1 MGAGAVVAAA
11 AAAKR
16 KRRERIVDGFRL
28 TDATSPDRSRSLAE
42 MGLAQ
47 DNELD
52 ELMRAGVICAGRQR
66 STWYLNEAAFIALR
80 DARSPQALRI
90 LLVVVLALVAVLV
103 GVLSFRT
110 AR

>member
-16 KRRERIVDGFRL
+16 KRREHIVDGFRL
-28 TDATSPDRSRSLAE
+28 ADATSPDRSRSLAE
-42 MGLAQ
+42 IGLAQ
-47 DNELD
+47 NDELD

-80 DARSPQALRI
+80 ESRWPRALRVV
-90 LLVVVLALVAVLV
+90 LVVALALLAVLM
-103 GVLSFRT
+103 GVLSFRM